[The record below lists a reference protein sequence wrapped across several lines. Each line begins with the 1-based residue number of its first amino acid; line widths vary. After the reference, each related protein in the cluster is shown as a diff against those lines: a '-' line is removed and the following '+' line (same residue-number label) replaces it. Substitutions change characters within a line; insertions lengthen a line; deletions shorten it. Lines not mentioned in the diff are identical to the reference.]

1 MVALTIAFTSLGQI
15 IVKWQVNK
23 ATPPSGGVFDYLV
36 WGLKMAINPWILL
49 VFMLG
54 GCAAFCWFFTMT
66 RLPLNLA
73 YPFIGLTFPTVA
85 IAASL
90 TLGESINVWHT
101 GGIVLLVVALA
112 IIGWAGTSR

>member
-1 MVALTIAFTSLGQI
+1 MVALTITFTSLGQI

-23 ATPPSGGVFDYLV
+23 ATPPSGSLVDYLL
-36 WGLKMAINPWILL
+36 WGLTMAINPWIVL

-54 GCAAFCWFFTMT
+54 ACAAFCWFFAMS

-85 IAASL
+85 VAASVAF
-90 TLGESINVWHT
+90 GEPINFWHMAGIFMIV
-101 GGIVLLVVALA
+101 GGLA
-112 IIGWAGTSR
+112 VIGWAGVVR